1 MDAHASPI
9 TPLPIPSG
17 VSISKSWPS
26 RAVHHGSST
35 DWSHLLQQM
44 ALPMQHLH
52 PLYYQTH
59 LLFAEL
65 VDLPGCYFDRVEIH
79 KRSNGLELVLWQADH
94 RERTQ
99 TDFHCDSAAAAGALL
114 AALSGLPSP
123 LSPSLD

>member
-1 MDAHASPI
+1 MAAHKPPI

-17 VSISKSWPS
+17 VSISRNWPL
-26 RAVHHGSST
+26 RAVPPSSST
-35 DWSHLLQQM
+35 DWPQLLLQM
-44 ALPMQHLH
+44 ALPQQHLQ
-52 PLYYQTH
+52 PLYSQTH

-79 KRSNGLELVLWQADH
+79 KSHHGLELVLWQADH

-99 TDFHCDSAAAAGALL
+99 TDFHCDTAEAAGNLL

-123 LSPSLD
+123 H